1 MNIENILKE
10 KQNRVTPERIAI
22 FNFLKTKHIFTYND
36 IMDNFENIWRS
47 SVFRT
52 LNLFLSLWIIRK
64 IDLWDNIMSYELNDN
79 EHHHEHMKC
88 NICNSIISFHS
99 NDICKKIFEEAKK
112 LWFEIKSHSIW
123 VVGTCKDCL
132 N

>member
-1 MNIENILKE
+1 MDIEKILRE
-10 KQNRVTPERIAI
+10 KQNRVTPERVAI
-22 FNFLKTKHIFTYND
+22 FDFLKTKHIFTYND
-36 IMDNFENIWRS
+36 IMDNFKDIWRS

-64 IDLWDNIMSYELNDN
+64 LDLWDNIMSYELNDS

-88 NICNSIISFHS
+88 CKCNSIISFHS
-99 NDICKKIFEEAKK
+99 NDICKKIFAEAKK
-112 LWFEIKSHSIW
+112 MWFEIKSHSIW
-123 VVGTCKDCL
+123 VIGTCKNCL

>member
-123 VVGTCKDCL
+123 VVGTCKNCL